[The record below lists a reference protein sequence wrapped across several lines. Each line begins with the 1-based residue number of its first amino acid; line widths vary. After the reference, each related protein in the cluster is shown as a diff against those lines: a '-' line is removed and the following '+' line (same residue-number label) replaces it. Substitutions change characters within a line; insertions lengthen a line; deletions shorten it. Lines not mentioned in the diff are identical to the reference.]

1 LIALKITKWRK
12 PCTIFFITIYVASG
26 SGEREV
32 KTDDIK
38 KVLSARTKEELVEF
52 LLDLASEYEEIK
64 QRIDLNFNLGND
76 EDGIKKSVAL
86 IQTYINNNSDQWGYV
101 SYGSTSEAVK
111 GADLVLEKAR
121 DALEQNKTTHA
132 VKLALCIIRAM
143 VDLFEKADDSDG
155 VIGGTI
161 EESFAFIAEIIEDEA
176 LSPARKEEIFD
187 QLITE
192 AANQRYDDW
201 TDWRLDLLGK
211 CAELTD
217 NRLLRNKLENHLVAM
232 VENEKGDSWS
242 VSYFAEKVNLIR
254 YQMIEKYD
262 GPKKAEKF
270 IEQNLQY
277 SGFRKMAI
285 ESAMQQKDYNTV
297 VKLKAKKKSYVNTSK
312 KDLQK
317 WSIFTNIFFLNLRK
331 RFMDFFANIL
341 SRLRIGRI
349 PERITREYAS

>member
-1 LIALKITKWRK
+1 
-12 PCTIFFITIYVASG
+12 
-26 SGEREV
+26 
-32 KTDDIK
+32 
-38 KVLSARTKEELVEF
+38 
-52 LLDLASEYEEIK
+52 LDLASEYEEIK
-64 QRIDLNFNLGND
+64 QRIELNFNLGND
-76 EDGIKKSVAL
+76 EAEIKKSIAL
-86 IQTYINNNSDQWGYV
+86 IQTYINNNSDQWGFV
-101 SYGSTSEAVK
+101 SYENTSEVVN

-121 DALEQNKTTHA
+121 GALERNKTTHA

-217 NRLLRNKLENHLVAM
+217 NRLLRNKLEHHLVAM

-242 VSYFAEKVNLIR
+242 VKNVHPDKVILFGSYANGNPGEDSDLDLLVIKDMPQKRIQRGCEIRKYLRGAGGRTNNPPVNGYLI
-254 YQMIEKYD
+254 
-262 GPKKAEKF
+262 
-270 IEQNLQY
+270 
-277 SGFRKMAI
+277 
-285 ESAMQQKDYNTV
+285 
-297 VKLKAKKKSYVNTSK
+297 
-312 KDLQK
+312 
-317 WSIFTNIFFLNLRK
+317 
-331 RFMDFFANIL
+331 
-341 SRLRIGRI
+341 
-349 PERITREYAS
+349 